1 MGSHRL
7 GTFALAPRETG
18 RVEVA
23 AEEDHSE
30 LEPRGAH
37 LLSYRW
43 QPALP
48 HILLALEVNA
58 RVSL

>member
-7 GTFALAPRETG
+7 GTFALGPSETG

-23 AEEDHSE
+23 AEEDHSQ
-30 LEPRGAH
+30 LEQCGAH
-37 LLSYRW
+37 LVSYRW
-43 QPALP
+43 QPAIP

-58 RVSL
+58 GVSL